1 MPANLYKILARSSLL
16 VLPVVSV
23 IIGYVIGDFMGLRG
37 WWLFGLT
44 VIEAMIGLVAG
55 IKLLCLT

>member
-1 MPANLYKILARSSLL
+1 MPASLFKILVRSSLL

-23 IIGYVIGDFMGLRG
+23 VIGYVIGDFMGLHG

-44 VIEAMIGLVAG
+44 VIEALIGLLAG
-55 IKLLCLT
+55 LKLLLFA